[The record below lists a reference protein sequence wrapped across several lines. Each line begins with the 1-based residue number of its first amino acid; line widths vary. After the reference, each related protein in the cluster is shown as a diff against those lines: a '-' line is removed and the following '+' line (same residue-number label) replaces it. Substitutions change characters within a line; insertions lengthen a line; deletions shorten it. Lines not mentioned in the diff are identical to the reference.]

1 MKTELKNK
9 ITNFVNQEAQ
19 LFINNFYTEHY
30 NNKVKAPKL
39 TVTFGRKYAK
49 ILRDEYEVWG
59 FVSLENGD
67 LLKPASWNKP
77 ATHSRG
83 NVLNGTAVYD
93 AYGPAYIR

>member
-9 ITNFVNQEAQ
+9 ITNFVNEEAQ
-19 LFINNFYTEHY
+19 VLINNFYTEY
-30 NNKVKAPKL
+30 FNNLKAPKL

-49 ILRDEYEVWG
+49 ILSDKYTVWG

-67 LLKPASWNKP
+67 LLMAASWNKP
-77 ATHSRG
+77 AKHARG
-83 NVLNGTAVYD
+83 NILNGSAVYD

>member
-9 ITNFVNQEAQ
+9 ITNFVNEEAQ
-19 LFINNFYTEHY
+19 LLVNNYYTKSY
-30 NNKVKAPKL
+30 NNKVRTPKL

-49 ILRDEYEVWG
+49 ILCNEYEVWG

-67 LLKPASWNKP
+67 LLKAESWNKP
-77 ATHSRG
+77 AAHSRG

-93 AYGPAYIR
+93 AYGPAYLR